1 MTGISVADYLA
12 RLEALEK
19 AHTDLTEEFRTFCE
33 ATGVKTQTLTD
44 AFDTFKNEMSDKL
57 DTITVFVSGANTIFG
72 MARKHWR
79 RVFIF
84 GAGVMTSAGIGNPK
98 VAAFITSFAG
108 M

>member
-1 MTGISVADYLA
+1 MAVNKIADFEA
-12 RLEALEK
+12 RLEAMELSHRTL
-19 AHTDLTEEFRTFCE
+19 ADEFRQFCE
-33 ATGVKTQTLTD
+33 ATNVAQQTLTD
-44 AFDTFKNEMSDKL
+44 AFDAFKVDLAEKL

-84 GAGVMTSAGIGNPK
+84 GAGVMTSAGFGNPK
-98 VAAFITSFAG
+98 VWDFISSFAG